1 MNSFSRLRTL
11 IIDEEFKTLLAPLSE
26 EEFTQLEEN
35 ILAEGCLEPI
45 TVWNNT
51 IIDGH
56 NRYHICHKH
65 NIPFRTRYVVFHNRD
80 EAITWICSNQL
91 GRRNIS
97 EETKKYLI
105 GKKYET
111 EKSIGA
117 RNARGINQ
125 HTATKEE
132 IFQAKK
138 YGAIP
143 SHNRTAYEMGKE
155 FNLSHNTVYKYGIY
169 SKALDVI
176 QKKCP
181 EIAKKILNGKIKASH
196 DNILNLSN
204 LSKEELYSLLD
215 YLTEDSEGQI
225 TYSDVRK
232 ELQWKP
238 IQRHSKLDADIPQKD
253 IPIKQLPKYDPDAEI
268 SSLALTIP
276 SWISSIRRA
285 TKNTKF
291 DETTK
296 KARDNL
302 STQLISLKAII
313 DELMP
318 FIKED
323 FNNG

>member
-1 MNSFSRLRTL
+1 
-11 IIDEEFKTLLAPLSE
+11 
-26 EEFTQLEEN
+26 
-35 ILAEGCLEPI
+35 
-45 TVWNNT
+45 
-51 IIDGH
+51 
-56 NRYHICHKH
+56 
-65 NIPFRTRYVVFHNRD
+65 
-80 EAITWICSNQL
+80 
-91 GRRNIS
+91 
-97 EETKKYLI
+97 
-105 GKKYET
+105 
-111 EKSIGA
+111 
-117 RNARGINQ
+117 
-125 HTATKEE
+125 
-132 IFQAKK
+132 
-138 YGAIP
+138 
-143 SHNRTAYEMGKE
+143 MGKE

-238 IQRHSKLDADIPQKD
+238 IQRHTKLDADIPQKD

-313 DELMP
+313 DELTP